1 MIPYQVL
8 LYLLTRTG
16 TLHET
21 RDFLSKRFNSP
32 DRIEKF
38 QAQLNFMLDNL
49 QALGYLKRSEDG
61 DHVTL
66 DESIRKL
73 LNFRS
78 VDPLYG
84 AFAAEMLN
92 FSNFTEK
99 VLVLES
105 VLPLPPPVLRKV
117 PIPEDLPKG
126 PLQSQ
131 VLEPQLI
138 AMGVKLTGP
147 EPDEDAPPEKP
158 RWMRASWELNDE
170 EERPPTFPEMLPII
184 FQTRLAAPEP
194 VMVEP
199 KWVAGGTFELD
210 CEFFKFVRSRD
221 LIKQEGLILRHL
233 LRLVILAGNSR
244 C

>member
-1 MIPYQVL
+1 M
-8 LYLLTRTG
+8 
-16 TLHET
+16 
-21 RDFLSKRFNSP
+21 
-32 DRIEKF
+32 
-38 QAQLNFMLDNL
+38 
-49 QALGYLKRSEDG
+49 
-61 DHVTL
+61 
-66 DESIRKL
+66 
-73 LNFRS
+73 
-78 VDPLYG
+78 
-84 AFAAEMLN
+84 
-92 FSNFTEK
+92 
-99 VLVLES
+99 LES
-105 VLPLPPPVLRKV
+105 VLPLPSPVLRKV

-233 LRLVILAGNSR
+233 LRLVILAGEFQMLTQDPEYEEIAEQTTR
-244 C
+244 CCRRVDERYTERFLAEAESMRASALAKG